1 MWVLRGTVIPKYV
14 NIKVP
19 TSKAARFTQ
28 SKVNTL
34 RIKDEIKFL
43 YMKKDQLNK
52 KLYQAHLKV
61 AQEWGDTWHIIKD
74 YLHNNINNDK
84 DKNTTS

>member
-1 MWVLRGTVIPKYV
+1 M
-14 NIKVP
+14 
-19 TSKAARFTQ
+19 
-28 SKVNTL
+28 

-61 AQEWGDTWHIIKD
+61 AQEWGNTWHIIRD
-74 YLHNNINNDK
+74 LLTY
-84 DKNTTS
+84 SMEQSPS